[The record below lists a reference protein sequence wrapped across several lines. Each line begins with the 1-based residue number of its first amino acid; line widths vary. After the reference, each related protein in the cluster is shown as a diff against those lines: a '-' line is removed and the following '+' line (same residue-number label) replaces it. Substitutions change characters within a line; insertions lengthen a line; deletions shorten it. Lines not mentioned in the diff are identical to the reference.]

1 MGSLWLSRL
10 QGSSV
15 LESFTPDL
23 LSTYCQQKRRMA
35 GQEIELLK
43 RRLQQAGIQM
53 DSETQSCSS
62 ETQAQKYTQA
72 FSEAW
77 RSEHDL
83 KDTEMHMKL
92 EVYTQQEENE
102 VQIPVCNK
110 SAPLSACLD
119 IYHDQ
124 MPSKDTE
131 PQMIDSCENTFPFI
145 NQAPRIKI
153 EPETATETGITC
165 QAQQHITRHGLDDSE
180 ASDASSDVSRIK
192 VSHVGSPRHKTQTF
206 NMPLRNQEMLTQ
218 HRMELAQIRERM
230 SSRIQRR
237 NSERNSKKSQLYVCQ
252 DEVSQSDK
260 CKANNARNSQ
270 AWRDRLKKDP
280 VKYAEYKALEAARA
294 KEYRRKRTAAA
305 KELDKE
311 NNRERQRRFRAKKK
325 LQCRRTEE
333 KECKA
338 EEEPPPPKKIR
349 KVLTRNERMKK
360 REYDRIK
367 KREERERMGEQ
378 KKRRIRERDASRK
391 REKRRQKKTKKQTD
405 TPQTNVGS
413 PSTSTGFRTESTKQV
428 AVSRMSKKI
437 PADAEKFA
445 DMVMDFIHCCTP
457 RKQAALKAGGL
468 KTARRRIDFDDPSQE
483 KLRSMIEA
491 LKKKK
496 DTASLDKRC
505 LIILKKYRMQRIVSR
520 RFNLRP
526 AYLTKLSKSSSN
538 EGLHKKRKSDAT
550 CMDVVNNITA
560 FYRNPKVARELPYTR
575 TVKKQQQRF
584 LMEISLQKAYE
595 LWKLENPEKNFVSFP
610 VFSWLRPSCVLLQ
623 RRTDINHCLCEY
635 CTGVLLKLQSLN
647 RILTATNNDEC
658 MKLKIKNK
666 YELIDFSLCPKS
678 GNSKYHNLK
687 CINRACSDCG
697 VSLLKEKF
705 KVVLDSYGKQEVSWQ
720 KWESN
725 AFNGDGRQ
733 KTKKVQSTKCGTFK
747 TMFDELLGETDL
759 LAKHLFTANWQND
772 QFSLIREKLSNTC
785 SLFVM
790 DFAENYSCI
799 SHDEMQKCTQQI
811 TIHPIVCYYKC
822 PTEGH
827 DHTVQEALVFVSDD
841 LNHDANAV
849 HHFETLA
856 IKHLKEKRGLKLEHV
871 VEFTDGCGAQYK
883 SKVSFADISNSKASH
898 GLSVERCYFGSRH
911 GKGPSNGVSGVVKSS
926 VRHAVLLRRITINNA
941 EEMYNFCNL
950 NLTKDGCDGQLRT
963 FFLVK
968 QGEIQRDRPITQV
981 KSALAGT
988 RVLHSV
994 RCVSP
999 GVLDTRVYSCLCDG
1013 CMNVDDGNQCSN
1025 SKYVLPWQRR
1035 TLNIDADIVDLYQPV
1050 TEEENTLPSATSED
1064 DQLPGEQIED
1074 LWMKLN
1080 NPEIP
1085 TDDLVM
1091 NLFQEDKGQETSN
1104 EKPTEVQ
1111 DLQIEVLK
1119 DYAVLYTCPPKWCLG
1134 RVLEPPTDGG
1144 VRMKFLEQHGVSNL
1158 FSWPK
1163 TPDVELVDPVYIFHG
1178 PVNLIGHHPFSVDEE
1193 EFKNINEKY
1202 KTIKKNAC

>member
-1 MGSLWLSRL
+1 
-10 QGSSV
+10 
-15 LESFTPDL
+15 
-23 LSTYCQQKRRMA
+23 
-35 GQEIELLK
+35 
-43 RRLQQAGIQM
+43 
-53 DSETQSCSS
+53 
-62 ETQAQKYTQA
+62 
-72 FSEAW
+72 
-77 RSEHDL
+77 
-83 KDTEMHMKL
+83 
-92 EVYTQQEENE
+92 
-102 VQIPVCNK
+102 
-110 SAPLSACLD
+110 
-119 IYHDQ
+119 
-124 MPSKDTE
+124 
-131 PQMIDSCENTFPFI
+131 
-145 NQAPRIKI
+145 
-153 EPETATETGITC
+153 
-165 QAQQHITRHGLDDSE
+165 
-180 ASDASSDVSRIK
+180 
-192 VSHVGSPRHKTQTF
+192 
-206 NMPLRNQEMLTQ
+206 
-218 HRMELAQIRERM
+218 M
-230 SSRIQRR
+230 SSRIQHR
-237 NSERNSKKSQLYVCQ
+237 NSERNSKKSQPYVCQ
-252 DEVSQSDK
+252 DEVSLSDK

-280 VKYAEYKALEAARA
+280 VKYAEFKALEAARA

-305 KELDKE
+305 IEIDKE

-338 EEEPPPPKKIR
+338 EEEPLPPKKIR

-378 KKRRIRERDASRK
+378 KKRQIRERDASRK
-391 REKRRQKKTKKQTD
+391 REKRRQKKTKKRTI

-413 PSTSTGFRTESTKQV
+413 PSTSTGFRTESAKQV
-428 AVSRMSKKI
+428 VVSRMSKKI

-445 DMVMDFIHCCTP
+445 DMVMDFIHHCIP
-457 RKQAALKAGGL
+457 RKQAALKARGL

-496 DTASLDKRC
+496 DTASLEKRR
-505 LIILKKYRMQRIVSR
+505 LIVTSLMVAKKYRRQHIVSR

-526 AYLTKLSKSSSN
+526 AYLTKLSNSSSN
-538 EGLHKKRKSDAT
+538 EGLRKKRKPDAT

-560 FYRNPKVARELPYTR
+560 FYRNPKVARELPYMR
-575 TVKKQQQRF
+575 TVKKQQQTF

-595 LWKLENPEKNFVSFP
+595 LWKLENPENNFVSFA

-647 RILTATNNDEC
+647 RILTATNNDKC

-666 YELIDFSLCPKS
+666 YELINFSLCPKS

-705 KVVLDSYGKQEVSWQ
+705 KAVLDSYGKQEVSWQ
-720 KWESN
+720 KWESK
-725 AFNGDGRQ
+725 AFNHDGRQ

-747 TMFDELLGETDL
+747 TMFDELLGETDF

-772 QFSLIREKLSNTC
+772 QFSLIREKLPNTW
-785 SLFVM
+785 SLLVM

-799 SHDEMQKCTQQI
+799 SHNEMQKCTQQI
-811 TIHPIVCYYKC
+811 TVHPIVCYYKC

-827 DHTVQEALVFVSDD
+827 NHTVQEALVFVLDD

-883 SKVSFADISNSKASH
+883 SKVPFADISNSKASH

-911 GKGPSNGVSGVVKSS
+911 GKGLSDGVSGVVKSS
-926 VRHAVLLRRITINNA
+926 ARRAVLSCRITINNA
-941 EEMYNFCNL
+941 EELYNFCNL

-963 FFLVK
+963 FYLVK
-968 QGEIQRDRPITQV
+968 QGEIQRDRFITQV

-988 RVLHSV
+988 RFLHSV

-999 GVLDTRVYSCLCDG
+999 GVLDTRVYSCFCDG

-1035 TLNIDADIVDLYQPV
+1035 TLNIDAEIVDLYQH
-1050 TEEENTLPSATSED
+1050 EEENTLPSATSED
-1064 DQLPGEQIED
+1064 DQLPGEQTED
-1074 LWMKLN
+1074 LWMKLT
-1080 NPEIP
+1080 NPG
-1085 TDDLVM
+1085 
-1091 NLFQEDKGQETSN
+1091 KGS
-1104 EKPTEVQ
+1104 
-1111 DLQIEVLK
+1111 I
-1119 DYAVLYTCPPKWCLG
+1119 
-1134 RVLEPPTDGG
+1134 
-1144 VRMKFLEQHGVSNL
+1144 S
-1158 FSWPK
+1158 
-1163 TPDVELVDPVYIFHG
+1163 
-1178 PVNLIGHHPFSVDEE
+1178 
-1193 EFKNINEKY
+1193 
-1202 KTIKKNAC
+1202 